1 VARRPL
7 WYFGFQLDAD
17 ERPIGGAIPKD
28 LLEEGRVALA
38 KALLEG
44 GTLHPDQGS
53 LTRAAG
59 RLREYWNRSGGALD
73 GTSEASLRNLIVAQ
87 LADVTGWQGFL
98 RTSLAVE
105 VDAIVPRDRQREL
118 DRLPSS
124 TKVSG
129 DAVAIAYEVENAP
142 DGQRIGVARIWLRE
156 GQARRVTEH
165 DLPKLDRPLRF
176 GVVRSG
182 DEADLR
188 AGTLK
193 EVQETLRGLFRR
205 GSGRDA
211 RNRQER
217 RGRRRR
223 S

>member
-1 VARRPL
+1 L
-7 WYFGFQLDAD
+7 
-17 ERPIGGAIPKD
+17 
-28 LLEEGRVALA
+28 
-38 KALLEG
+38 
-44 GTLHPDQGS
+44 
-53 LTRAAG
+53 
-59 RLREYWNRSGGALD
+59 
-73 GTSEASLRNLIVAQ
+73 LRNLIVAQ

-98 RTSLAVE
+98 RTPVALE
-105 VDAIVPRDRQREL
+105 VDSIVPRDRQREL

-129 DAVAIAYEVENAP
+129 DTVAIAYEVENAP

-182 DEADLR
+182 DDADLR
-188 AGTLK
+188 AGTLE